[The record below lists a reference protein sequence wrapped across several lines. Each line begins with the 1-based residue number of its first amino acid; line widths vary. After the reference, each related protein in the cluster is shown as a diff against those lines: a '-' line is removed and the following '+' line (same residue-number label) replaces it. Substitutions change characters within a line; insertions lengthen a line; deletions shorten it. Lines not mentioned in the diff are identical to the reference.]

1 MSEHTPD
8 GIPVFRPKLTEPS
21 ILLRRLKQISDS
33 RTYTN
38 GGSQS
43 SEFSARL
50 ALHFGVTEEN
60 IVLGS
65 SATALLSGSAKVLG
79 GSTYFCPSWTFT
91 ATPTA
96 LVNAGCDVV
105 FVDICESS
113 QVANLDLIP
122 SSSSVAV
129 VAPFGANIKIGREF
143 NEFSAIIIDAAA
155 SMAHPVTYDPKFVNF
170 ERVIEVYSL
179 HATKVFGVGEG
190 GVAVVRD
197 SEVAKKLRSWT
208 NFGFSGSR
216 VSKIIGAN
224 AKMSEFHAAIGCETF
239 ASYDSELKEWQ
250 LARKMVWDAEEN
262 LGLPHFFASN
272 IHVSPYWVC
281 SLPTDVEVFDA
292 MEALNR
298 ADIETRQWWGEGCH
312 RMPAFQGF
320 PSLGKLSNTER
331 VARRTLGLP
340 FYRDISETQV
350 NRIKFAL
357 SEVLASADGA
367 PASNN

>member
-1 MSEHTPD
+1 MSEYTPER
-8 GIPVFRPKLTEPS
+8 IPVFRPKLIQPAS
-21 ILLRRLKQISDS
+21 VFRRFEQISDS
-33 RTYTN
+33 RNYTN

-43 SEFSARL
+43 AEFSARL
-50 ALHFGVTEEN
+50 ADHFGLSEDQ

-65 SATALLSGSAKVLG
+65 SATALLSGSARVLG
-79 GSTYFCPSWTFT
+79 GSTYYCPSWTFT

-105 FVDICESS
+105 FIDVRESS
-113 QVANLDLIP
+113 QVAKLEHVSP
-122 SSSSVAV
+122 SSSVAV
-129 VAPFGANIKIGREF
+129 VAPFGANLNVGREF
-143 NEFSAIIIDAAA
+143 NRFSAIIIDAAA
-155 SMAHPVTYDPKFVNF
+155 SIAHPVTYDSDFDNF

-197 SEVAKKLRSWT
+197 IEVAKKLRSWT

-216 VSKIIGAN
+216 NSESIGAN

-239 ASYDSELKEWQ
+239 ANFDSELTDWQ
-250 LARKMVWDAEEN
+250 LARKMVWDVEET

-281 SLPTDVEVFDA
+281 SLPANVQLFDA
-292 MEALNR
+292 MDTLDR
-298 ADIETRQWWGEGCH
+298 AGIETRLWWGEGCH

-320 PSLGKLSNTER
+320 GRLGELSNTES
-331 VARRTLGLP
+331 VANKTLGLP
-340 FYRDISETQV
+340 FARDISEAQV
-350 NRIKFAL
+350 NRIEIAL
-357 SEVLASADGA
+357 GEVLAS
-367 PASNN
+367 